1 MLFLFILLACFIVF
15 LLLASLFKVKH
26 KIIASLISALAVSS
40 LVQVLERFYLS
51 SIIVVAFILYFV
63 VGSIKTF
70 KNEQLKLIVAILF
83 STSSV
88 TLILSFTYFNQ
99 ISHPSDPEIIRV
111 MFIYYPLLIIFIA
124 FYAYMLLCLFN
135 FKILQTSNPFLYIVN
150 KIRGFRRMIRL
161 FWIASRKG
169 LNHLIQQDHAKLPHT
184 IAEILDDMGGV
195 FVKFGQ
201 VLSTKKDI
209 LPGHYIEAFSNLHD
223 QVKPLSQSELKK
235 IIDSKIGNRDETY
248 EFFDR
253 QPIAAA
259 SIGQVHSAR
268 LKSSGEKVVVKILRP
283 DVKRKMTVDLDL
295 LIQFVSWLSER
306 SSKMKR
312 LGLVQLAIGFKDSL
326 IEETDFDIEALNTNM
341 LRRAFA
347 EHDIDIRVPKVYPEY
362 STKQILTME
371 YIEGE
376 RFTKQVT
383 SNVSE
388 MIIHAFLDQILMIG
402 IFHADPHPGNIM
414 MTTDG
419 EVALIDFGSVG
430 YLTDEERSG
439 MLNFLVGYSNNDTK
453 GMADGLIKVCEEG
466 NLLDKDLIE
475 RRLSRL
481 LSEASFSN
489 DPASVIMRRL
499 TAIVTE
505 MGLSFKPTVAG
516 AFRAIITID
525 GTLSSVDEAY
535 SLSKASQ
542 LYANQMDKGQ
552 LAKER
557 LSHIKERLEDYIP
570 KLLELPILKDNK
582 ITIAREENDNFHDL
596 MRIVTVG
603 IFTVICMA
611 VMLASFFVEGELMHF
626 LLAPL
631 SIAGFGVGVMIL
643 ITSAIKWLKPNSIHN
658 KRT

>member
-1 MLFLFILLACFIVF
+1 MFFFIVWFVSFIVF
-15 LLLASLFKVKH
+15 MLLAFLFNMKH
-26 KIIASLISALAVSS
+26 KVIVPLVSALAVS
-40 LVQVLERFYLS
+40 LLIQVLEQFYLS

-63 VGSIKTF
+63 VGNIKTF
-70 KNEQLKLIVAILF
+70 KNEQLKLIIAILF
-83 STSSV
+83 STSTV
-88 TLILSFTYFNQ
+88 TLVLSFTYFNQ
-99 ISHPSDPEIIRV
+99 ISNPSDSEIFRV

-124 FYAYMLLCLFN
+124 CYAYMLLCLFN
-135 FKILQTSNPFLYIVN
+135 FKILQTANPLLYMAN
-150 KIRGFRRMIRL
+150 KIRGFGRMIRL

-169 LNHLIQQDHAKLPHT
+169 LHHLIQQDHAKLPHI
-184 IAEILDDMGGV
+184 IAAILDDMGGV

-209 LPGHYIEAFSNLHD
+209 LPSHYIEAFSNLHD
-223 QVKPLSQSELKK
+223 QVKPLSQAELKK
-235 IIDSKIGNRDETY
+235 IIASKIGNLDETY
-248 EFFDR
+248 ASFDM

-259 SIGQVHSAR
+259 SIGQVHLAK
-268 LKSSGEKVVVKILRP
+268 LKSNGEKVVVKILRP
-283 DVKRKMTVDLDL
+283 DVKQKMTVDLDL
-295 LIQFVSWLSER
+295 LIQFVTWLSDR

-312 LGLVQLAIGFKDSL
+312 LGLVQLAIGFKDNL
-326 IEETDFDIEALNTNM
+326 IEETDFDMEALNTNM

-347 EHDIDIRVPKVYPEY
+347 EHNIQIRVPNIYSEY

-383 SNVSE
+383 SDVSE
-388 MIIHAFLDQILMIG
+388 MIIHAFLDQILLIG

-439 MLNFLVGYSNNDTK
+439 MLGFLIGYSSNDTK
-453 GMADGLIKVCEEG
+453 EMANGLKKVCEEG
-466 NLLDKDLIE
+466 HLLDEDLIE

-481 LSEASFSN
+481 ITEASFSH
-489 DPASVIMRRL
+489 DPTSVMMKRL
-499 TAIVTE
+499 MSMVTE
-505 MGLSFKPTVAG
+505 MGLSLKPTVAG

-542 LYANQMDKGQ
+542 SYANHIDKGQ

-557 LSHIKERLEDYIP
+557 LSDIKGRLEDYIP

-582 ITIAREENDNFHDL
+582 ITIAREENDNFPDF
-596 MRIVTVG
+596 MKIVTVS
-603 IFTVICMA
+603 IFTVICMV
-611 VMLASFFVEGELMHF
+611 VMLTSFFVQGEIMSF

-631 SIAGFGVGVMIL
+631 SMSGFGVGVMIL
-643 ITSAIKWLKPNSIHN
+643 LMSVMKQLKA
-658 KRT
+658 KV